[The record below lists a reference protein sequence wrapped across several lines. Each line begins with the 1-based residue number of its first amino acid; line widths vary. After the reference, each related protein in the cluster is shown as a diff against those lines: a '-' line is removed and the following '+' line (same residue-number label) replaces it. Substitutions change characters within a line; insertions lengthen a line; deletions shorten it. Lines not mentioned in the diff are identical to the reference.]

1 MSHFLCIFAANYRN
15 IMQIRILSSIRARL
29 GLILLA
35 LVSIAGSLPC
45 HAQTCSPTAT
55 FSYTDSEG
63 NPVEEDADSYTGS
76 APLKAVF
83 HANPQ
88 DADDFEARYEWFIYE
103 QSDESKPIVHRFE
116 EDLEYTFS
124 QSGTYFIELKATFT
138 QGSDTVVYPEEGE
151 EGTRF
156 SVSIAE
162 SHLEMPNA
170 FSPGD
175 DDDFNKIYKAKDNH
189 QSIVEFKATIF
200 NRWGQKLYSWNDING
215 GWDGKVNGRVVK
227 NGVYFVNVVAKG
239 ADGRVY
245 HIRKD
250 VNVLTRYNNETG
262 TSGGTEQ

>member
-1 MSHFLCIFAANYRN
+1 
-15 IMQIRILSSIRARL
+15 MQIRILSSIRARL

-35 LVSIAGSLPC
+35 LVSITGSLPC

-88 DADDFEARYEWFIYE
+88 DVGDYFDRYTW
-103 QSDESKPIVHRFE
+103 
-116 EDLEYTFS
+116 
-124 QSGTYFIELKATFT
+124 YFIDTANQDTLFTRQMEETEFTFQNSGSFMVYLEATFVLGT
-138 QGSDTVVYPEEGE
+138 DTIRYPEEGE